1 MIVAMFPGQGAQAVG
16 MGQGLAEAH
25 DVARRTFEEA
35 DEVLGYSL
43 SDICFNGP
51 VERLTATDVCQPA
64 LVATSVA
71 AFRVAQEE
79 AGFAPGLVIGHSLGE
94 YSALVAGGALGYAD
108 ALRLVAERGAA
119 MREAAAISPGT
130 MAALLGPTDDE
141 ARALAEQAGE
151 VWPANFNCPGQVV
164 LSGTLAGIDR
174 LVGLATEAGVRVAR
188 LAVDGPF
195 HSPLIASAAER
206 LRPALEAWDPAPSDP
221 PFLSTTTCAI
231 EPPERMREVLLD
243 QLTSPVRFGE
253 GVEAAAAQGAERFVE
268 FGPGRVLS
276 GLVRRIRRDF
286 AVSQV
291 GEPADLVAL
300 QEIPGVAGGAG

>member
-1 MIVAMFPGQGAQAVG
+1 MIVAMFPGQGAQVVG
-16 MGQGLAEAH
+16 MGQGLSGAH

-35 DEVLGYSL
+35 DDVLGYAI
-43 SDICFNGP
+43 SDVCFNGP

-71 AFRVAQEE
+71 AFRVAQE
-79 AGFAPGLVIGHSLGE
+79 AGFAPGLVMGHSLGE

-108 ALRLVAERGAA
+108 ALTMVAERGDA
-119 MREAAAISPGT
+119 MREAAATAPGS
-130 MAALLGPTDDE
+130 MAALLGPSDDE
-141 ARALAEQAGE
+141 ARALAEEAGE
-151 VWPANFNCPGQVV
+151 MWPANYNCPGQVV

-174 LVGLATEAGVRVAR
+174 LVGLATERGVRVAR

-231 EPPERMREVLLD
+231 EPPERMRAVLLD
-243 QLTSPVRFGE
+243 QLTWPVRFGD
-253 GVEAAAAQGAERFVE
+253 GVAAAVAQGAERFVE
-268 FGPGRVLS
+268 LGPGRVLS
-276 GLVRRIRRDF
+276 GLVRRVRRELP
-286 AVSQV
+286 VSQV
-291 GEPADLVAL
+291 GEPGDLVGL
-300 QEIPGVAGGAG
+300 HEILGVAQGTD

>member
-25 DVARRTFEEA
+25 EVARRTFEEA
-35 DEVLGYSL
+35 DDVLGYAL
-43 SDICFNGP
+43 SEICFEGP

-71 AFRVAQEE
+71 AFRVAKE
-79 AGFAPGLVIGHSLGE
+79 AGLAPGLVMGHSLGE

-108 ALRLVAERGAA
+108 ALRLVAERGSA
-119 MREAAAISPGT
+119 MRAAAATSPGT
-130 MAALLGPTDDE
+130 MAALLGPSDDE
-141 ARALAEQAGE
+141 ARALAEQAGD
-151 VWPANFNCPGQVV
+151 VWPANYNCPGQVV
-164 LSGTLAGIDR
+164 LSGTLEGIDR

-206 LRPALEAWDPAPSDP
+206 LRPALEAWSPAPSDP

-243 QLTSPVRFGE
+243 QLTSAVRFGD
-253 GVEAAAAQGAERFVE
+253 GVAAAVEQGADRFVE
-268 FGPGRVLS
+268 LGPGKVLS
-276 GLVRRIRRDF
+276 GLVRRVRRDLP
-286 AVSQV
+286 VSQV

-300 QEIPGVAGGAG
+300 EEILSVTQGAD

>member
-25 DVARRTFEEA
+25 EVARRTFEEA
-35 DEVLGYSL
+35 DDVLGYAL
-43 SDICFNGP
+43 SEICFTGP

-71 AFRVAQEE
+71 AFRVARES
-79 AGFAPGLVIGHSLGE
+79 GFAPGLVMGHSLGE

-108 ALRLVAERGAA
+108 ALRLVAERGSA
-119 MREAAAISPGT
+119 MRAAAATSPGT
-130 MAALLGPTDDE
+130 MAALLGPSDDE
-141 ARALAEQAGE
+141 ARALAEQAGD
-151 VWPANFNCPGQVV
+151 VWPANYNCPGQVV
-164 LSGTLAGIDR
+164 LSGTLEGIDR

-221 PFLSTTTCAI
+221 PFLSTTTCAV
-231 EPPERMREVLLD
+231 EPPGRMQEVLLD
-243 QLTSPVRFGE
+243 QLTSPVRFGD
-253 GVEAAAAQGAERFVE
+253 GVEAAVAQGADRFVE
-268 FGPGRVLS
+268 LGPGRVLS
-276 GLVRRIRRDF
+276 GLVRRVRRDL

-291 GEPADLVAL
+291 GEPGDLVGLAEVVSAA
-300 QEIPGVAGGAG
+300 QGAD